1 MKLLFRQRA
10 FSWFDSYDIYDEN
23 ENTVYVVKGQ
33 LSWGHCLKIYDP
45 EEQQELGT
53 VKEEILTWLPK
64 FELYEGET
72 CIGTLKKELTF
83 FKPKYNIDFNGWHV
97 EGNVLEWD
105 YTVISG
111 SGHDVASISK
121 ELFNWTDTY
130 LLNIYDPADALCV
143 LMIVLAIDAESAAEI
158 TAKRYFL
165 YRKDLRSRRFGPSRG
180 LFFSQNLKCVEQNAE
195 TGGKHD
201 HQNGRGCFLFKVL
214 IAKVQSNQQQQNH
227 NTAQIDLGG
236 ASYGR
241 KAE

>member
-97 EGNVLEWD
+97 EGDVFEWD
-105 YTVISG
+105 YTITGPDGGTVAAGDVIPCIRVHEETIFETEWSAANTG
-111 SGHDVASISK
+111 AAATTAKAMRGQSIGATALRRVGPRLAK
-121 ELFNWTDTY
+121 CAPTRALC
-130 LLNIYDPADALCV
+130 ADA
-143 LMIVLAIDAESAAEI
+143 
-158 TAKRYFL
+158 
-165 YRKDLRSRRFGPSRG
+165 
-180 LFFSQNLKCVEQNAE
+180 
-195 TGGKHD
+195 
-201 HQNGRGCFLFKVL
+201 
-214 IAKVQSNQQQQNH
+214 
-227 NTAQIDLGG
+227 
-236 ASYGR
+236 AS
-241 KAE
+241 